1 MEKYQDIKK
10 EIITKKNQNIELYNL
25 DKKNNEFY
33 LSYKFSYNDDGLYS
47 NTESFNSTGKQIS
60 STEYEYDNRSLK
72 NLTSKMNGE
81 NYKTSFKYDSKGR
94 LIEKKFH
101 RKRNVILNGEKIVLK
116 QWEEKYEYDNEDNL
130 TSKIS
135 SGNGMNFEIEK
146 YFYKKHE

>member
-1 MEKYQDIKK
+1 
-10 EIITKKNQNIELYNL
+10 
-25 DKKNNEFY
+25 
-33 LSYKFSYNDDGLYS
+33 
-47 NTESFNSTGKQIS
+47 
-60 STEYEYDNRSLK
+60 
-72 NLTSKMNGE
+72 MNGE